1 MSRKQLNTA
10 AIQNELAGSVY
21 FARPAAQAIP
31 QSPTRRQRK
40 THKTEQTSEVRKS
53 RTTEVPKSGSAAV
66 PELRS
71 YELRK
76 YDRLRRLDVR
86 LTREQLRFLQELED
100 DIRERMPE
108 IERDNPEHRRITKS
122 AIVRVLVEMFR
133 QLDLRID
140 ARKFRNEHD
149 LMNELHRRLIARLRQ
164 SGSAA
169 VPQSQ
174 SSEVTE
180 SI

>member
-40 THKTEQTSEVRKS
+40 TRKTQQTAEVRKS

-100 DIRERMPE
+100 DIRDRMPE

-133 QLDLRID
+133 QFDLPVD

-149 LMNELHRRLIARLRQ
+149 LMKELHRQLVNALRK
-164 SGSAA
+164 SG
-169 VPQSQ
+169 
-174 SSEVTE
+174 SSEVRK
-180 SI
+180 